1 MCLYSKTEKPK
12 KAKEDIICYKFLV
25 MKNGC
30 LQSPYLPFVWSTD
43 KEYTAEKSKM
53 RWPPKDIKDG
63 YFHTY
68 KEKDAAMRQAEEWI
82 HSHPLTPY
90 PRRLYECVIP
100 KDSYY
105 FEGVHFGVAEG
116 YASKKLI
123 IKKKVG

>member
-1 MCLYSKTEKPK
+1 MCLYSRTEKPK

-25 MKNGC
+25 MKNGH
-30 LQSPYLPFVWSTD
+30 LQSPFLPFVWSID

-53 RWPPKDIKDG
+53 RWSPRDIKDG
-63 YFHTY
+63 YFHTH
-68 KEKDAAMRQAEEWI
+68 KEKDVAMRQAEEWF

-90 PRRLYECVIP
+90 PCHLYECIIP

-105 FEGVHFGVAEG
+105 FEGIHFGAAEG

-123 IKKKVG
+123 IKRKV